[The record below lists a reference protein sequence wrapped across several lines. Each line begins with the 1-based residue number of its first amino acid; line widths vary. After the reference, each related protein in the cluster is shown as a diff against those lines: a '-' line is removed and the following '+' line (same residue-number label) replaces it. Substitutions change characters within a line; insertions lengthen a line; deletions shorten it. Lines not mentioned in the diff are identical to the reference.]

1 MLIFKLIYLAIA
13 AVSAAFFVLYRDI
26 LSFILFLVILAVP
39 VLLLLIVIGM
49 RLGLRVS
56 CECEESAA
64 SAGQKAHLSFKV
76 SNYFIFPITQLTLYI
91 RCQNS
96 FFEKPD
102 RLELN
107 FYASPFTKNV
117 HDIEIDS
124 EHTGNVEVYVTKA
137 KVFDY
142 FGIFSLP
149 VRIKKKYTVTF
160 LPKTEQLDIAVN
172 QNIHSLSESNLFSK
186 HKPGDDPSEVFAIR
200 DYVPGDKPNHI
211 HWKLSSKQDSLI
223 VKDYSLPISKSV
235 MLLPELFISGNG
247 ADAALVD
254 TVFEIVTS
262 ISHTLIDAEIQHS
275 IGWYNPR
282 DKVYCTQEINGYDGL
297 YATLRLIFES
307 AKHYYEPHL
316 ASMPEQYQTN
326 ISNIVYV
333 SPNISSDHLD
343 ALAFS
348 RNPNAL
354 CTAVNV
360 VPKESDG
367 GNLTSDDVEVVTVK
381 EGMVFEC
388 LNETFI

>member
-1 MLIFKLIYLAIA
+1 MFKFKFIYLAIA
-13 AVSAAFFVLYRDI
+13 VVSAAFFVLYRDI
-26 LSFILFLVILAVP
+26 LSFVLMLAILAVP
-39 VLLLLIVIGM
+39 LLLLIIVIAM
-49 RLGLRVS
+49 RLGLKVS

-64 SAGQKAHLSFKV
+64 SSGQKARLSFKV
-76 SNYFIFPITQLTLYI
+76 SNLFIFPITQLTLYI

-102 RLELN
+102 KLELN
-107 FYASPFTKNV
+107 FFAMPLTKNV

-124 EHTGNVEVYVTKA
+124 EHTGNVEIYIPKA

-149 VRIKKKYTVTF
+149 VNIKEKYTVTF
-160 LPKTEQLDIAVN
+160 LPKTAQLDVGVN

-235 MLLPELFISGNG
+235 MLLPELCITSS
-247 ADAALVD
+247 ADAGLID
-254 TVFEIVTS
+254 TVFEVVTS
-262 ISHTLIDAEIQHS
+262 ISHCLIDGEIQHS

-282 DKVYCTQEINGYDGL
+282 DNVYCAQEINGYDGL
-297 YATLRLIFES
+297 YATLRLIFDS
-307 AKHYYEPHL
+307 AKYYYEPHL
-316 ASMPEQYQTN
+316 ASMPEQYQIN
-326 ISNIVYV
+326 ASNIVYV
-333 SPNISSDHLD
+333 SPNISAQHID
-343 ALAFS
+343 ALSFS
-348 RNPNAL
+348 RNQNAL
-354 CTAVNV
+354 CTAINV
-360 VPKESDG
+360 VSRDNDA
-367 GNLTSDDVEVVTVK
+367 GNISNDDISVLGVK

-388 LNETFI
+388 LNESFI

>member
-1 MLIFKLIYLAIA
+1 MFKFKLIYLAIA
-13 AVSAAFFVLYRDI
+13 VVSAAFFVLYKDI
-26 LSFILFLVILAVP
+26 LSFILLLVVLAVP
-39 VLLLLIVIGM
+39 VFLLLIVIAM
-49 RLGLRVS
+49 RLGVRIS
-56 CECEESAA
+56 CECEEIAA
-64 SAGQKAHLSFKV
+64 SSGQKARLSLKV
-76 SNYFIFPITQLTLYI
+76 DNYFIIPITQITVYL

-102 RLELN
+102 KLELSL
-107 FYASPFTKNV
+107 YASPFTKNV

-124 EHTGNVEVYVTKA
+124 EHTGNVEIYVSKA

-149 VRIKKKYTVTF
+149 VSLKKKYTVTF
-160 LPKTEQLDIAVN
+160 LPKTEQLDMGVV
-172 QNIHSLSESNLFSK
+172 QNIHSLSETNLFSK

-235 MLLPELFISGNG
+235 LLMPELYVTGNN
-247 ADAALVD
+247 DAGLVD

-262 ISHTLIDAEIQHS
+262 ISHNLIDNEIQHS

-282 DKVYCTQEINGYDGL
+282 DNVYCTQAINGYDGL
-297 YATLRLIFES
+297 YATLRLIFDS
-307 AKHYYEPHL
+307 AKHYYEPYL

-326 ISNIVYV
+326 VSNIVYV
-333 SPNISSDHLD
+333 SPNISAQHID

-348 RNPNAL
+348 KNPNSL

-360 VPKESDG
+360 VPKDSDG
-367 GNLTSDDVEVVTVK
+367 GDLANDDINIVTVK
-381 EGMVFEC
+381 EGMVYEA

>member
-1 MLIFKLIYLAIA
+1 MFKFKFVYLAIA
-13 AVSAAFFVLYRDI
+13 IVAAAFFVLYRDI
-26 LSFILFLVILAVP
+26 LSFILLLAILAVP
-39 VLLLLIVIGM
+39 VLLLLIVVCM
-49 RLGLRVS
+49 RLGLRLT

-64 SAGQKAHLSFKV
+64 ANGQKARLSLRV
-76 SNYFIFPITQLTLYI
+76 ANYFIFPITQLTLYI

-102 RLELN
+102 KLELN
-107 FYASPFTKNV
+107 FFAMPFTKNV

-124 EHTGNVEVYVTKA
+124 AHTGNVEIYIPKA

-149 VRIKKKYTVTF
+149 VRIKKRYTVTF
-160 LPKTEQLDIAVN
+160 LPKSEQIDIGVN

-235 MLLPELFISGNG
+235 MLMPELCINSSS
-247 ADAALVD
+247 DAGLID
-254 TVFEIVTS
+254 TVFEVVTS
-262 ISHTLIDAEIQHS
+262 ISHCLIDGEIAHS

-282 DKVYCTQEINGYDGL
+282 DNVYCTQEINGYDGL
-297 YATLRLIFES
+297 YATLRLIFDS
-307 AKHYYEPHL
+307 TKYYYEPHL
-316 ASMPEQYQTN
+316 ASMPEQYQVN
-326 ISNIVYV
+326 VSNIVYV
-333 SPNISSDHLD
+333 APNIDSQHID
-343 ALAFS
+343 ALSFS

-354 CTAVNV
+354 CTAINV
-360 VPKESDG
+360 IGRDESG
-367 GNLTSDDVEVVTVK
+367 GSISSDDMSVLAVK
-381 EGMVFEC
+381 EGRVFEC
-388 LNETFI
+388 LNESFI

>member
-1 MLIFKLIYLAIA
+1 MLKFKLIYLAIA
-13 AVSAAFFVLYRDI
+13 VVSAAFFVLYRDI
-26 LSFILFLVILAVP
+26 LSFILLLVILAVP
-39 VLLLLIVIGM
+39 VFLLLIVVGM

-56 CECEESAA
+56 CECEEAAAA
-64 SAGQKAHLSFKV
+64 SGQKARLSLKV
-76 SNYFIFPITQLTLYI
+76 SNLFIFPVTQLTLYI

-102 RLELN
+102 KLELN
-107 FYASPFTKNV
+107 FFASPFTKNV

-124 EHTGNVEVYVTKA
+124 EHTGNVEIYVPKA
-137 KVFDY
+137 RVFDY

-149 VRIKKKYTVTF
+149 IRIKKKYTITF
-160 LPKTEQLDIAVN
+160 LPRTAQLDIGVN

-235 MLLPELFISGNG
+235 MLMPELFISSNG
-247 ADAALVD
+247 DAGLID

-262 ISHTLIDAEIQHS
+262 ISHNLIDGEIQHS

-282 DKVYCTQEINGYDGL
+282 DNVYCTQEINGYDGL
-297 YATLRLIFES
+297 YATLRLIFDS
-307 AKHYYEPHL
+307 AKYYYEPHL
-316 ASMPEQYQTN
+316 ASMPEQYQVN
-326 ISNIVYV
+326 VSNIVYV

-354 CTAVNV
+354 CTAINV
-360 VPKESDG
+360 VSKDSDG
-367 GNLTSDDVEVVTVK
+367 GDIVNDDIEVVAVK

-388 LNETFI
+388 LNESFI